1 MQHALQQYPSGN
13 FEELEVYN
21 FTRPGSYTEFLGPH
35 CEVTRK
41 KQRGNTWGSVLLG
54 LMILWAH
61 FLLVNLKLKR
71 RNLKPRKKKRNSS
84 SNDQLLKS
92 TKKSKTKETQWGKM
106 AWLFSPVIGSV
117 FRNKHIEGDASL
129 KWMPQQSKLKSDN
142 SITKK
147 KKKRKK
153 KQLSRFTLHWE
164 LNNYWITRHQKK
176 GRYNKLN
183 NIFLQKIS
191 KSESLKLVNVTL
203 CDKKDFAD
211 VIVCV
216 CVCPIFKWSS
226 CPELSK
232 VKVLV
237 TQSCPTLCNPMN
249 CS

>member
-1 MQHALQQYPSGN
+1 
-13 FEELEVYN
+13 
-21 FTRPGSYTEFLGPH
+21 
-35 CEVTRK
+35 
-41 KQRGNTWGSVLLG
+41 
-54 LMILWAH
+54 MILWAH
-61 FLLVNLKLKR
+61 SLLVNIKIKS
-71 RNLKPRKKKRNSS
+71 RNLKLRKKKRNSS

-92 TKKSKTKETQWGKM
+92 TKISKTEETQWGKM
-106 AWLFSPVIGSV
+106 AWLFSPVTGSV
-117 FRNKHIEGDASL
+117 FRKKHIEGDASL

-147 KKKRKK
+147 KKKEEKEK
-153 KQLSRFTLHWE
+153 LSRFTLHWE

-191 KSESLKLVNVTL
+191 KSESLEPVNVTL
-203 CDKKDFAD
+203 CDKKGFAD
-211 VIVCV
+211 VIVCM
-216 CVCPIFKWSS
+216 CPISKWSG

-237 TQSCPTLCNPMN
+237 SQSCPTLCNPVN

>member
-1 MQHALQQYPSGN
+1 
-13 FEELEVYN
+13 
-21 FTRPGSYTEFLGPH
+21 
-35 CEVTRK
+35 
-41 KQRGNTWGSVLLG
+41 
-54 LMILWAH
+54 MILWAH
-61 FLLVNLKLKR
+61 SLLVNIKIKS
-71 RNLKPRKKKRNSS
+71 RNLKLRKKKRNSS

-92 TKKSKTKETQWGKM
+92 TKISKTEETQWGKM
-106 AWLFSPVIGSV
+106 AWLFSPVTGSV
-117 FRNKHIEGDASL
+117 FRKKHIEGDASL

-147 KKKRKK
+147 KKEEKEK
-153 KQLSRFTLHWE
+153 LSRFTLHWE

-191 KSESLKLVNVTL
+191 KSESLEPVNVTL
-203 CDKKDFAD
+203 CDKKGFAD
-211 VIVCV
+211 VIVCM
-216 CVCPIFKWSS
+216 CPISKWSG

-237 TQSCPTLCNPMN
+237 SQSCPTLCNPVN

>member
-1 MQHALQQYPSGN
+1 
-13 FEELEVYN
+13 
-21 FTRPGSYTEFLGPH
+21 
-35 CEVTRK
+35 
-41 KQRGNTWGSVLLG
+41 
-54 LMILWAH
+54 MILWAH
-61 FLLVNLKLKR
+61 SLLVNIKIKG
-71 RNLKPRKKKRNSS
+71 RNLKLRKKKRNSS

-92 TKKSKTKETQWGKM
+92 TKISKTEETQWGKM
-106 AWLFSPVIGSV
+106 AWLFSPVTGSV
-117 FRNKHIEGDASL
+117 FRKKHIEGDASL

-147 KKKRKK
+147 KKKEEKEK
-153 KQLSRFTLHWE
+153 LSRFTLHWE

-191 KSESLKLVNVTL
+191 KSESLEPVNVTL
-203 CDKKDFAD
+203 CDKKGFAD
-211 VIVCV
+211 VIVCM
-216 CVCPIFKWSS
+216 CPISKWSG

-237 TQSCPTLCNPMN
+237 SQSCPTLCNPVN